1 MCFEELEAQVKLTQ
15 QAQVTPSGS
24 YSIPPGSYKT
34 DRLCTQA
41 ELERTTAALGQTAKC
56 ARKYLYACVKASS
69 MAERGC
75 QLLQTHQ
82 QRSAVQ
88 QWHQQWRAEAAAA
101 ALAREL
107 SAAARRGAVR
117 QGWRLAARA
126 SVERRYALNSRIQC
140 VTIRAELHALAK
152 KDRIVLG
159 MTVLYWVLRQWDYYR
174 MFCAVQAMHR
184 KFALQRKGAKPG
196 KKQSSAEGW
205 QGKQQASTVQ
215 QAVIAPR
222 VEIQAKQR
230 LMERAQA
237 ELGLARADVEVAM
250 RKNKA
255 QDVEELRGERDSMQ
269 PALEAAQE
277 TLARQKAALEA
288 LRAQQCSTSMERA
301 AAHSKMEQAAAHSR
315 LCKQLVAD
323 AEEAT
328 CTATQRAKH
337 SSPAEAEGLL
347 QQIEELKQAQQ
358 VAQLK
363 MARAAEAE
371 AEVVE
376 VGLGADNEL
385 VVQAEQRVAT
395 AQQELIGRRE
405 GARQLVLA
413 QIASGECRVGCSVL
427 TVGCCS
433 VVASLEPL

>member
-1 MCFEELEAQVKLTQ
+1 M
-15 QAQVTPSGS
+15 
-24 YSIPPGSYKT
+24 
-34 DRLCTQA
+34 
-41 ELERTTAALGQTAKC
+41 
-56 ARKYLYACVKASS
+56 KASS
-69 MAERGC
+69 RAERGC
-75 QLLQTHQ
+75 QLLRTHQ

-140 VTIRAELHALAK
+140 VTVRAELHALAK
-152 KDRIVLG
+152 TDQIVLG

-184 KFALQRKGAKPG
+184 KFALQRKGAQPG
-196 KKQSSAEGW
+196 KKQSGAEGW

-215 QAVIAPR
+215 QLLIEPR

-237 ELGLARADVEVAM
+237 ELGLNRADVEVAM

-255 QDVEELRGERDSMQ
+255 QDVEELRGERDNMQ

-277 TLARQKAALEA
+277 ILARQKAALEA
-288 LRAQQCSTSMERA
+288 LRAEQCPKLTSMERA
-301 AAHSKMEQAAAHSR
+301 AVHSKMEQVAAHSR

-363 MARAAEAE
+363 MARAVEAE
-371 AEVVE
+371 AE

-385 VVQAEQRVAT
+385 VVQAEQRVAA
-395 AQQELIGRRE
+395 AQQELISRRE

-413 QIASGECRVGCSVL
+413 QIASGECSAGCSVL

-433 VVASLEPL
+433 AVASLEPL